1 LSCWAERSIPPIVPR
16 LFASL
21 RVTTIGSF

>member
-1 LSCWAERSIPPIVPR
+1 MAPR

-21 RVTTIGSF
+21 LIS